1 MIHCSVRCRSW
12 VSVVAFDPITTTYG
26 DSDITEDCSSA
37 AETSCCVHCVKC
49 QQNDCQSSGV
59 FSCDSV
65 GTGSTLTQ
73 NSSCLACQQT
83 NSGKPQSLVNM
94 VNNNSSSPPINVTNT
109 TSSSNISQHT
119 CVPNFPRSSRQ
130 SRTSESMRLSL
141 SEPASTRIPACYR
154 VGSVGQDTQ
163 ICLWDLTEDVLKQ
176 PFGKSRPPCRSSG
189 RNGNLSDTSPCAI
202 HSNSKPCKS
211 HLHHHHNNLPNCNSS
226 STTNCAT
233 TAACKSHSDK
243 EESSSSVVGNNVH
256 SGTQSSSTVNLNIS
270 SPTSTAV
277 NTSTNGTSSSQP
289 LSNSSGHSHGI
300 LSLRF
305 GALSFGVGDK
315 DKNKDGKE
323 HKRNFSLGSS
333 SNKSDKNSGGSNSK
347 STVGPASGLA
357 ALGLNIDK
365 LDDPLK
371 LIGTQ
376 ACPRLDECPL
386 LEPLICKKISHERL
400 TTLIFRDESIVT
412 ACQDGIVCTWAR
424 PGDAVS
430 QL

>member
-1 MIHCSVRCRSW
+1 VAESCIFRSW
-12 VSVVAFDPITTTYG
+12 VSVVAFDPVTTTYS
-26 DSDITEDCSSA
+26 DSDITEDFVSA
-37 AETSCCVHCVKC
+37 GDQNCCGSCVKC
-49 QQNDCQSSGV
+49 QHSDLQSSGV

-65 GTGSTLTQ
+65 GTGSTLIQ
-73 NSSCLACQQT
+73 NSTCLACQQT
-83 NSGKPQSLVNM
+83 NSGKPQSLVNI
-94 VNNNSSSPPINVTNT
+94 VNNNSSTTISGTNAT
-109 TSSSNISQHT
+109 NNITLHT
-119 CVPNFPRSSRQ
+119 CVPSFPRSSRQ

-141 SEPASTRIPACYR
+141 SEPTNARIPACYR

-176 PFGKSRPPCRSSG
+176 PFGKSRPSCRTPG

-202 HSNSKPCKS
+202 HSNSKLCKS
-211 HLHHHHNNLPNCNSS
+211 HLYHHQNNLPNCNTSS
-226 STTNCAT
+226 ASSNCAT
-233 TAACKSHSDK
+233 ASKSHSDK
-243 EESSSSVVGNNVH
+243 EDSSNTIVGNNVNSSSATG
-256 SGTQSSSTVNLNIS
+256 SGSTVNLNVT
-270 SPTSTAV
+270 SPTSNAV
-277 NTSTNGTSSSQP
+277 SSTTNGTASSQP
-289 LSNSSGHSHGI
+289 LTNSSGHSHGI

-305 GALSFGVGDK
+305 GALSFGGDK
-315 DKNKDGKE
+315 EKSKDKDSKE

-333 SNKSDKNSGGSNSK
+333 SNKSEKNSSSGSNSK
-347 STVGPASGLA
+347 SSVGPASGLA